1 MPEISKM
8 GYARCD
14 IKKKGDN
21 GQIVPEGWSAP
32 SDISSGKVI
41 SFHVNYTWNGN
52 SCVINSVKWYPM
64 IYVTDTS
71 NPSNSGWVRATG
83 SNNTPVAFSNSFFTQ
98 SGKITL
104 TLNSSAVTLKTGTGY
119 QTLNAISGDPSRISA
134 TTATTEGTYAL
145 MNFKYSYLVKYN
157 GTNWVAAS
165 ATETNTTNYS
175 FIEYFIEIKNIKIP
189 KISKYENNVVFT
201 EGAVNELVD
210 KIKKYPI
217 TKIEEVTNA
226 NTWNNYTKGKPC
238 LKVTYGDTTKV
249 FNGYIK
255 ADGSSQTATTTG
267 FQYVPVGSNIKFKDT
282 SGNDLSATTSTSQA
296 TGTFRV
302 SVNND
307 IFEVPIKGLSGGT
320 GAINFGGSLIPTI
333 DSQVSTEGTVTNS
346 GYNLGSA
353 SAQWNVLYTRAAIF
367 GNAFETAQGESSGT
381 DPDKASN
388 VRPYADGTGSLGTS
402 TYRWGY
408 VYGTTGNF
416 TTLIVNGNTINATN
430 LNTAINGPSS
440 DTTATF
446 WRGDRTWSNTLTGQ
460 LKLTRTSGDNNTD
473 VPTTST
479 ASLVVSGSGYFGY
492 NLTAS
497 KVFNAVFN
505 DYAECRTTIDLTPG
519 HVVIDNDDGSLT
531 CSSKRLQPGAQVISD
546 TYGHL
551 MGQTENATTPIA
563 VAGRVLVYTY
573 QPRENYHAGMAVC
586 SAPDGTV
593 DIMSRAEIC
602 KYPDCIIGI
611 VSEIPQY
618 DIWGTDNI
626 KVDGRIWIK
635 VK

>member
-41 SFHVNYTWNGN
+41 SFHVDYSWNGN
-52 SCVINSVKWYPM
+52 NCVINSIKWYPM

-71 NPSNSGWVRATG
+71 NPSNSGWARATG
-83 SNNTPVAFSNSFFTQ
+83 SNNTPVAFSDSFFTQ
-98 SGKITL
+98 SGKITI
-104 TLNSSAVTLKTGTGY
+104 TLNSSAVTLKSTTGY
-119 QTLNAISGDPSRISA
+119 RTLNAISGDPNRVGA
-134 TTATTEGTYAL
+134 TSATTEGTYAL

-165 ATETNTTNYS
+165 TTETNTTDYS

-189 KISKYENNVVFT
+189 KISKYENNIVFT

-217 TKIEEVTNA
+217 IDIETVASNAHDPSTSTSNNDIIWTK
-226 NTWNNYTKGKPC
+226 YTDGKPC
-238 LKVTYGDTTKV
+238 IKIKYGNTEKTFGSGTT
-249 FNGYIK
+249 
-255 ADGSSQTATTTG
+255 QTTG
-267 FQYVPVGSNIKFKDT
+267 YKYVAVGSNITFP
-282 SGNDLSATTSTSQA
+282 NETTPLPNTQA
-296 TGTFRV
+296 TGTVRITIDGV
-302 SVNND
+302 THEIPVY
-307 IFEVPIKGLSGGT
+307 GLSGTGSGGISLGGT
-320 GAINFGGSLIPTI
+320 TTVAGHLLPSKNAATTPAEWNIGANDKKWHTIYALNGNFTNLII
-333 DSQVSTEGTVTNS
+333 
-346 GYNLGSA
+346 
-353 SAQWNVLYTRAAIF
+353 
-367 GNAFETAQGESSGT
+367 SGT
-381 DPDKASN
+381 DI
-388 VRPYADGTGSLGTS
+388 TSLVPS
-402 TYRWGY
+402 SK
-408 VYGTTGNF
+408 GTTGQ
-416 TTLIVNGNTINATN
+416 
-430 LNTAINGPSS
+430 
-440 DTTATF
+440 F
-446 WRGDRTWSNTLTGQ
+446 WRGDATNGPSWSDTLVGPLTLSGTSSNLSVGGTATITGV
-460 LKLTRTSGDNNTD
+460 TSIS
-473 VPTTST
+473 ST
-479 ASLVVSGSGYFGY
+479 AGPNDTTAPTSSNAALICSGAGYFAK

-497 KVFNAVFN
+497 RVFNAVFN
-505 DYAECRTTIDLTPG
+505 DYAECRTTINLTPG
-519 HVVIDNDDGSLT
+519 HVVIDQDDGSLA

-551 MGQTENATTPIA
+551 MGQTETATTPIA
-563 VAGRVLVYTY
+563 VAGRALVYTY

-602 KYPDCIIGI
+602 EYPDCIVGI

-618 DIWGTDNI
+618 ETWGSDNI